1 MPTLSG
7 RRRLARSSCL
17 ANFRSPEK
25 LRHTAVA
32 TAVHH
37 GSMAVVEVSTSARGR
52 QFAAALEKLR
62 TGVQAMAGWV
72 GEAEADGLGE
82 ALIQIREAGI
92 DPLEAVFAI
101 GVRRFDKSGE
111 YKADGAL
118 SLTEWLRWK
127 CELSG
132 GAAMER
138 VEVARQLEKLPQTE
152 AAFAKGDVGYQHAVV
167 MARAAEN
174 VGVAAVRREEASL
187 LQSGKTMDPGQFTT
201 VAKNFEHRIDAAGA
215 LAEANHAYQR
225 RYFHIA
231 EPVDGLVRL
240 DGVLDAEGGA
250 ILRSALQPFMKPVK
264 DDDRSYGQRSADALV
279 ELGRQG
285 SGGKRDGAGPRPQLI
300 IRASLDTLAGTKGAP
315 AGELEGGGTV
325 PAETV
330 QRYACDSAISRIV
343 GQSELEH
350 ELNHASRTLPAATR
364 RALEARD
371 RHCIFPGCTRPLNWC
386 DGHHLV
392 WWTRGGATA
401 LPNLALLCRPHH
413 RMVHEG
419 GWRLVR
425 HQDGRFTAMPRARP
439 VLPHARSA

>member
-1 MPTLSG
+1 MSFSNH
-7 RRRLARSSCL
+7 AS
-17 ANFRSPEK
+17 
-25 LRHTAVA
+25 LRQTAVA
-32 TAVHH
+32 TVVQH
-37 GSMAVVEVSTSARGR
+37 GSMAVSGERPGPPVASLK
-52 QFAAALEKLR
+52 AAVDK
-62 TGVQAMAGWV
+62 MAAWIREAK
-72 GEAEADGLGE
+72 GEALGE

-92 DPLEAVFAI
+92 DPLEAVFAE
-101 GVRRFDKSGE
+101 GVRHFDKSGE
-111 YKADGAL
+111 FKADGAL
-118 SLTEWLRWK
+118 SLTAWLRWK
-127 CELSG
+127 CKLSG
-132 GAAMER
+132 GAAAER
-138 VEVARQLEKLPQTE
+138 VEVARQLDKLPQTQV
-152 AAFAKGDVGYQHAVV
+152 AFANGELGYQHAVV
-167 MARAAEN
+167 MARAAEH
-174 VGVAAVRREEASL
+174 VGAAAVRKEETSL
-187 LQSGKTMDPGQFTT
+187 LQAAQTMDPGQFTT
-201 VAKNFEHRIDAAGA
+201 VAKKFEHRIDAAGA

-250 ILRSALQPFMKPVK
+250 TLRTALQPFIKPVK

-300 IRASLDTLAGTKGAP
+300 IRASLDTLAGTRGAP

-330 QRYACDSAISRIV
+330 QRYACDSAISRIT
-343 GQSELEH
+343 GQGELEH
-350 ELNHASRTLPAATR
+350 ELNHASRTLPASTR

-371 RHCIFPGCTRPLNWC
+371 RHCVFPGCTRPPVWC

-392 WWTRGGATA
+392 WWTRGGATV

-413 RMVHEG
+413 RMVHEE

>member
-92 DPLEAVFAI
+92 DPLEAIFAT

-118 SLTEWLRWK
+118 SLTAWLRWK
-127 CELSG
+127 CKLSG

-138 VEVARQLEKLPQTE
+138 VEIARQLEKLPETA
-152 AAFAKGDVGYQHAVV
+152 AAFANGDVGFQHVAVL
-167 MARAAEN
+167 ARTAEH
-174 VGVAAVRREEASL
+174 VGAAAVRKDEASL
-187 LQSGKTMDPGQFTT
+187 LKAAQTMDPGQFTT
-201 VAKNFEHRIDAAGA
+201 LAKNFEHRVDAAGA
-215 LAEANHAYQR
+215 LAEANRAYER
-225 RYFHIA
+225 RYFHIS
-231 EPVDGLVRL
+231 EPQDGLVRL

-250 ILRSALQPFMKPVK
+250 TLRTALQAYMKPVK
-264 DDDRSYGQRSADALV
+264 DDARSYGQRSADALV

-285 SGGKRDGAGPRPQLI
+285 SGGKRDARGPRPQLI

-315 AGELEGGGTV
+315 AGELEGGGMV

-330 QRYACDSAISRIV
+330 QRYACDSAISRII

-350 ELNHASRTLPAATR
+350 ELNHASRTLPASTR

-371 RHCIFPGCTRPLNWC
+371 RHCVFPGCSRPLIWC

-413 RMVHEG
+413 RMEHEG
-419 GWRLVR
+419 GWMLQRTK
-425 HQDGRFTAMPRARP
+425 DGHWKAKPPLHRVPAN
-439 VLPHARSA
+439 VRSA